1 MHPVAGGGAHG
12 RAILGMRP
20 PQVVITHAAALVVV
34 AHVWVRGRWRV
45 GTRKAGPEYSS
56 GAVHIHFAIHIC
68 RRGRKKKT
76 FPALV
81 SLTRVYTQALLSL
94 TECAK
99 NMHQLTARFIL
110 WLIVFAFRQCPR
122 RIYSLFPC

>member
-12 RAILGMRP
+12 RPILGMRR
-20 PQVVITHAAALVVV
+20 PQVVIAHAAALVVV

-56 GAVHIHFAIHIC
+56 GAIHIHFAIHIC

-76 FPALV
+76 FPTLV
-81 SLTRVYTQALLSL
+81 SLTRVSTQALLSL
-94 TECAK
+94 TECEKYASTDCK
-99 NMHQLTARFIL
+99 IHTVADSLC
-110 WLIVFAFRQCPR
+110 VQCPR